1 LEKVDIPES
10 YSATTFL
17 DLFGQA
23 DLTQEWPIFPS
34 EVDKEPK
41 GGSACSNR
49 NRQTLGC
56 WKLSEVCQ
64 GSCSESLLS

>member
-23 DLTQEWPIFPS
+23 DLAQEWPIFPS

-49 NRQTLGC
+49 NRQTL
-56 WKLSEVCQ
+56 
-64 GSCSESLLS
+64 